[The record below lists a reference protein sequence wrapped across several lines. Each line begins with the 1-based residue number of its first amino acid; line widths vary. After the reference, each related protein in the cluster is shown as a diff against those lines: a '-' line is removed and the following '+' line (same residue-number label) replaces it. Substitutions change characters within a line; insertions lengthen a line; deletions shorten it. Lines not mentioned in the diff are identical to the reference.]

1 MRCVSSQV
9 RLIAVVSPSY
19 LPLASILYPR
29 ALAAGVPRLLADV
42 ARLLGAALVLLLLA
56 PERELLLL
64 LLLAVGH
71 RRVCGYSDVG
81 TARSASLG
89 FFCSANPIF

>member
-9 RLIAVVSPSY
+9 RLTAVVPPY

-71 RRVCGYSDVG
+71 RRVWVQRCGYSE
-81 TARSASLG
+81 RRFLSEQLS
-89 FFCSANPIF
+89 